1 MNKKSF
7 LLIISLFVCSMI
19 TLAQTGKSDLEQR
32 ADAEIASKHNIN
44 ARALYVRAFED
55 YVAKGQTEQG
65 VACGVKATTL
75 YYSENSYQEAFELLR
90 NIDQAIQSSRGLG
103 TDKKAALR
111 YQTSRERMNMYMRMH
126 RSASVAE
133 QLSNMENHAATANN
147 DEVSNDLLYNK
158 AIYYYSQGQ
167 TTKGNETFELLS
179 SRMMN
184 GGDDQKMDEAFRN
197 VIATGRK
204 AGNAYM
210 VDQAYTK
217 YIAWKDSVSAQKHAE
232 EVAALNHQIDEG
244 KASIAERD
252 DKLSSRQTFI
262 ITLIV
267 ILVILAAVLVLGAII
282 LLRFIMLTR
291 KQKNTIRQANENN
304 ALKAK
309 FISNIS
315 DQLNPT
321 LQKLDSKQPAVKAL
335 IDFSDHIQTL
345 SELDKNI
352 DEPLESEETQIQ
364 PFCDG
369 MIEKIRNMV
378 KREVTLTVDAPKM
391 SVNLYVPY
399 VTHILQHLLENAA
412 EFTPEGGHITL
423 SFKKRGPRKYQFLV
437 QNTGEIIPEEKR
449 EDVFKPFLEV
459 RDLTQGDGLGLPICK
474 QMAVKMNGD
483 LDIDPAFVKGTRFV
497 LHLEC

>member
-210 VDQAYTK
+210 VDQAYRRQGFNSRARRQTV
-217 YIAWKDSVSAQKHAE
+217 ITSDLHHHPHRDIGHPRCSPRSGSHHPAALHHADTQAE
-232 EVAALNHQIDEG
+232 EHHPTGQREQRPESQVHQ
-244 KASIAERD
+244 
-252 DKLSSRQTFI
+252 
-262 ITLIV
+262 
-267 ILVILAAVLVLGAII
+267 
-282 LLRFIMLTR
+282 
-291 KQKNTIRQANENN
+291 
-304 ALKAK
+304 
-309 FISNIS
+309 
-315 DQLNPT
+315 
-321 LQKLDSKQPAVKAL
+321 
-335 IDFSDHIQTL
+335 
-345 SELDKNI
+345 
-352 DEPLESEETQIQ
+352 
-364 PFCDG
+364 
-369 MIEKIRNMV
+369 
-378 KREVTLTVDAPKM
+378 
-391 SVNLYVPY
+391 
-399 VTHILQHLLENAA
+399 QHLRSA
-412 EFTPEGGHITL
+412 ESYTPET
-423 SFKKRGPRKYQFLV
+423 
-437 QNTGEIIPEEKR
+437 
-449 EDVFKPFLEV
+449 
-459 RDLTQGDGLGLPICK
+459 
-474 QMAVKMNGD
+474 
-483 LDIDPAFVKGTRFV
+483 
-497 LHLEC
+497 